1 MSESEVTGAR
11 GGLPGGGGPSE
22 VSSEATR
29 GGTAR
34 PITVASGATYRSLIA
49 RNSASER
56 SSKDRTAET
65 TLRTRSIR
73 SGTSS
78 VAPSTH
84 ARVAR
89 PWNGTC
95 TTDPRPAPSSSGRS

>member
-1 MSESEVTGAR
+1 MGEVRGAR
-11 GGLPGGGGPSE
+11 RGLPRGGRVPSE

-65 TLRTRSIR
+65 SLRTRSIR

>member
-1 MSESEVTGAR
+1 MGEVLGAGRGLPR
-11 GGLPGGGGPSE
+11 GGGVPGEG
-22 VSSEATR
+22 SSEATR

-49 RNSASER
+49 RNSASEG
-56 SSKDRTAET
+56 SSKDRTAVT
-65 TLRTRSIR
+65 SLRTRSIR

-78 VAPSTH
+78 VSPSTH

-89 PWNGTC
+89 P
-95 TTDPRPAPSSSGRS
+95 

>member
-1 MSESEVTGAR
+1 MGEVLGAGKGLR
-11 GGLPGGGGPSE
+11 GGGTVPRD

-56 SSKDRTAET
+56 SSKDRTAAG
-65 TLRTRSIR
+65 RT
-73 SGTSS
+73 
-78 VAPSTH
+78 APPH
-84 ARVAR
+84 GLFLVRVDYD
-89 PWNGTC
+89 GEE
-95 TTDPRPAPSSSGRS
+95 G